1 MVERVARLIAMGVAV
16 FGVILLMGAALNG
29 HVQPDADAYWH
40 AALRLR
46 DGQAL
51 YGGPRG
57 DETEVYRYAPW
68 FAFAW
73 VPLTYLGQDAAYV
86 VWRGVLLLSTI
97 VAIWPL
103 VRRPTPA
110 SVTLALLLG
119 GLLVTNLP
127 AANVTP
133 LIVGALTA
141 GIRTRL
147 GPVILGLAGS
157 LKLFPLVLVAGYVA
171 ERRWRSAAVA
181 MSVGAVLWLHVL
193 AFDLRLYTQIGGPS
207 FYLGG
212 VSLLRVS
219 PLLWIPVAVAAA
231 GVVIALAMRGSPWT
245 WLAAAAAIP
254 GAVPRVWLP
263 DAAYVLIAVPIVAGA
278 PDRLTDRAAHKSGL
292 LDRGR
297 DRNERR
303 TLGAP
308 TRAAGPRDSSVE
320 E

>member
-1 MVERVARLIAMGVAV
+1 MIERVARLIAMTVAV
-16 FGVILLMGAALNG
+16 LGVILLMGAALNG

-40 AALRLR
+40 AALRIR

-57 DETEVYRYAPW
+57 DETEIYRYAPW

-86 VWRGVLLLSTI
+86 VWRGILLLSTA

-103 VRRPTPA
+103 VRRPNAA
-110 SVTLALLLG
+110 SVTLAILLG

-133 LIVGALTA
+133 LIVGALA
-141 GIRTRL
+141 VGLRTRL

-171 ERRWRSAAVA
+171 ERRWLAAAIAIGVA
-181 MSVGAVLWLHVL
+181 GVLWLQVL
-193 AFDLRLYTQIGGPS
+193 AFDLRLYMQIGGPA

-219 PLLWIPVAVAAA
+219 PFLWAPVAVATA
-231 GVVIALAMRGSPWT
+231 GLVVALARRRSPWT

-254 GAVPRVWLP
+254 LAVPRVWLP
-263 DAAYVLIAVPIVAGA
+263 DAGYVLVGVERA
-278 PDRLTDRAAHKSGL
+278 PRETDARPAES
-292 LDRGR
+292 
-297 DRNERR
+297 
-303 TLGAP
+303 T
-308 TRAAGPRDSSVE
+308 TI
-320 E
+320 

>member
-1 MVERVARLIAMGVAV
+1 MAEQPIGSVPTTMVERVARLVAMTVVVLGVL
-16 FGVILLMGAALNG
+16 LLMGAALNSN
-29 HVQPDADAYWH
+29 VQPDADAYWH
-40 AALRLR
+40 AALRIR

-57 DETEVYRYAPW
+57 DETEIYRYAPW

-86 VWRGVLLLSTI
+86 VWRGILLLSTA

-103 VRRPTPA
+103 VRRPGAA
-110 SVTLALLLG
+110 SVTLAILLG

-133 LIVGALTA
+133 LIIGALAA
-141 GIRTRL
+141 GLRTRL

-157 LKLFPLVLVAGYVA
+157 LKLFPLVLVAGYLA
-171 ERRWRSAAVA
+171 ERRWVAAAVA
-181 MSVGAVLWLHVL
+181 IGVAGVLWIHVL
-193 AFDLRLYTQIGGPS
+193 AFDLRLYLEIGGPA

-219 PLLWIPVAVAAA
+219 PLLWVPIAVVAA
-231 GVVIALAMRGSPWT
+231 GCLLALAVRGSRWT

-254 GAVPRVWLP
+254 LAVPRVWLP
-263 DAAYVLIAVPIVAGA
+263 DAGYVLVGVERAPREDDSRPAG
-278 PDRLTDRAAHKSGL
+278 
-292 LDRGR
+292 
-297 DRNERR
+297 
-303 TLGAP
+303 GA
-308 TRAAGPRDSSVE
+308 TT
-320 E
+320 

>member
-1 MVERVARLIAMGVAV
+1 MVDRVARLLAMTIAVL
-16 FGVILLMGAALNG
+16 GVILLMGAALNS

-40 AALRLR
+40 AALRIR

-57 DETEVYRYAPW
+57 DETEIYRYAPW

-86 VWRGVLLLSTI
+86 VWRGVLLLSTV

-103 VRRPTPA
+103 VRRPNPA
-110 SVTLALLLG
+110 SVTLAILLG

-133 LIVGALTA
+133 LIVGALA
-141 GIRTRL
+141 VGLRTRL

-157 LKLFPLVLVAGYVA
+157 LKLFPLVLVAGYLA
-171 ERRWRSAAVA
+171 ERRWAAAAVA
-181 MSVGAVLWLHVL
+181 IGVAAVLWLHVV
-193 AFDLRLYTQIGGPS
+193 AFDLRLYMEIGGPA

-219 PLLWIPVAVAAA
+219 PLLWVPVAVAAA
-231 GVVIALAMRGSPWT
+231 GLVAALAVRGSSWT

-254 GAVPRVWLP
+254 LAVPRVWLP
-263 DAAYVLIAVPIVAGA
+263 DAGYVLVGVRRAGRNGDARPAEVP
-278 PDRLTDRAAHKSGL
+278 S
-292 LDRGR
+292 
-297 DRNERR
+297 N
-303 TLGAP
+303 
-308 TRAAGPRDSSVE
+308 
-320 E
+320 

>member
-1 MVERVARLIAMGVAV
+1 MTVAV
-16 FGVILLMGAALNG
+16 LGVILLMGAALNG

-46 DGQAL
+46 DGQGL

-73 VPLTYLGQDAAYV
+73 LPLTYLGQDAAYAA
-86 VWRGVLLLSTI
+86 WRGVLLLSTL

-110 SVTLALLLG
+110 SLTLAVLLG

-133 LIVGALTA
+133 LVVGALA
-141 GIRTRL
+141 ASIRSRV
-147 GPVILGLAGS
+147 GSVILGLAGS
-157 LKLFPLVLVAGYVA
+157 LKLFPLVLIAGYLA
-171 ERRWRSAAVA
+171 ERRWRSAAMAISVA
-181 MSVGAVLWLHVL
+181 AVLWLQVL
-193 AFDLRLYTQIGGPS
+193 AFDLRAYLEIGGAS

-219 PLLWIPVAVAAA
+219 PFVWIPVAAASA
-231 GVVIALAMRGSPWT
+231 GVVIGLVIRGSSWT
-245 WLAAAAAIP
+245 WLAAATAIP
-254 GAVPRVWLP
+254 LAVPRVWLP
-263 DAAYVLIAVPIVAGA
+263 DAGYVLVGI
-278 PDRLTDRAAHKSGL
+278 D
-292 LDRGR
+292 
-297 DRNERR
+297 RR
-303 TLGAP
+303 TLGDLP
-308 TRAAGPRDSSVE
+308 RATASRDSSVE